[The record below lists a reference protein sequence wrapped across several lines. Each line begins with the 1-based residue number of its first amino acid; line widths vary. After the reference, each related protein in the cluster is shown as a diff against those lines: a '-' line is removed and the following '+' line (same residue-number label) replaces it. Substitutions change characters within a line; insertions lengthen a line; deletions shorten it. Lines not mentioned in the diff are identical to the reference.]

1 MNVSEIE
8 QQVNRD
14 GFAIVKDVVP
24 VETVA
29 ALQSAVEKVIDE
41 NGLRSGSAYGT
52 RSLLEK
58 VAAVRELAC
67 SASLRKIVETILG
80 RDCFAVRGIWFDKVE
95 SANWKVPWHQD
106 LSIAVRERRDV
117 EGFGA
122 WTRKEGVVHA
132 HAPTELL
139 ERMVTLRLHLDD
151 CDETNGPVR
160 VLPGTHHV
168 GKLTAEQ
175 IQTRRTEIAEVACV
189 VPAGG
194 VLVMRPLLLHASSPA
209 QSPRHRRVV
218 HLEYTADCLP
228 DGLEWQS
235 QVKPDANSLSFRLKS
250 PSPGAL
256 RGKERVSTS
265 GRPE

>member
-1 MNVSEIE
+1 MFRLAAAYILLDGVRNYMNVSEIE
-8 QQVNRD
+8 QQMDRN
-14 GFAIVKDVVP
+14 GFAVIAEVVP
-24 VETVA
+24 METIT
-29 ALQSAVEKVIDE
+29 ALRVAVEKTIADE
-41 NGLRSGSAYGT
+41 NGLHSGSAYGT
-52 RSLLEK
+52 RSLLEN

-67 SASLRKIVETILG
+67 SAPLRNIVETILG
-80 RDCFAVRGIWFDKVE
+80 RDWFAVRGIWFDKVAG
-95 SANWKVPWHQD
+95 ANWKVPWHQD

-151 CDETNGPVR
+151 CDEFNGPVR
-160 VLPGTHHV
+160 VLPGTHRA

-194 VLVMRPLLLHASSPA
+194 VLIMRPLLLHASSPA
-209 QSPRHRRVV
+209 QSPRHRRVI
-218 HLEYTADCLP
+218 HLEYAAEPLP

-235 QVKPDANSLSFRLKS
+235 QV
-250 PSPGAL
+250 
-256 RGKERVSTS
+256 
-265 GRPE
+265 